1 MKQDL
6 TKEKNFISA
15 VIYIY
20 NNQEEVAEFALD
32 LYSVLKEKFPK
43 FEMIFVDDASMDQS
57 VEIIRTVT
65 KDFENCATSILSMSY
80 HQGVELSMT
89 AGLDLSIGDFVY
101 EFDSVFRDYKKEL
114 IVELYQISLE
124 GYDIVG
130 ASPEKGQSISSK
142 LFYKIF
148 NWFAHMEYMLQ
159 TERFR
164 IISRRAINRVNSMS
178 KTIPYRKAVYANCG
192 LHLKSVKYQNEKGK
206 KEKKYGREKREL
218 ALNSLLLF
226 TDIVYQITSVITVIM
241 MGITFIMALYTMIIF
256 FTGKPIE
263 GWTTLA
269 LFISI
274 SFFGLFAVLTMI
286 VKYQAVLLDLNFK
299 KKTYTFDTI
308 EKISK

>member
-1 MKQDL
+1 M
-6 TKEKNFISA
+6 
-15 VIYIY
+15 
-20 NNQEEVAEFALD
+20 NQLIRD
-32 LYSVLKEKFPK
+32 MLNYSQTRNLQNWLKKYPIE
-43 FEMIFVDDASMDQS
+43 DDHD
-57 VEIIRTVT
+57 I
-65 KDFENCATSILSMSY
+65 
-80 HQGVELSMT
+80 
-89 AGLDLSIGDFVY
+89 
-101 EFDSVFRDYKKEL
+101 DSV
-114 IVELYQISLE
+114 IVM
-124 GYDIVG
+124 V
-130 ASPEKGQSISSK
+130 
-142 LFYKIF
+142 
-148 NWFAHMEYMLQ
+148 
-159 TERFR
+159 
-164 IISRRAINRVNSMS
+164 NRVLSWFRLGY
-178 KTIPYRKAVYANCG
+178 KRE
-192 LHLKSVKYQNEKGK
+192 LWK